1 MLRGD
6 SVGKHR
12 TIVEY
17 ILIVHFIAKT
27 DTDSRVCLASV
38 VATARFWAELHIAGN
53 DLVRPHIV
61 YKGYRFQRE
70 HTILCF
76 TIRRV

>member
-1 MLRGD
+1 MFRGE
-6 SVGKHR
+6 SVEKHR
-12 TIVEY
+12 TIVED

-27 DTDSRVCLASV
+27 DTGSRSRLAGV
-38 VATARFWAELHIAGN
+38 VATTRCWAELHTACN

-61 YKGYRFQRE
+61 YEGYRFQRE
-70 HTILCF
+70 QTILCC